1 MPTPEEMAATMR
13 ANVEEKTGHPIS
25 HWMEVLG
32 RTKLEKH
39 GEMVKHLKAQG
50 VGHGFANLLVHDF
63 RDRKSGGAAGTGGG
77 AVAEGGG
84 GLVDAQYSGK
94 KADLRPIHD
103 AVVAAASGLGDDVEV
118 SPKKTYVSLRRKK
131 QFAQVGPAT
140 NTQVEVGLNFKGH
153 ATTDR
158 LVAAG
163 GMCTHRVRLA
173 DVTEVDDELR
183 GWMREAYEGAG

>member
-1 MPTPEEMAATMR
+1 MPTPEEMAASMR

-25 HWMEVLG
+25 YWMGVLEKAG
-32 RTKLEKH
+32 LEKH

-50 VGHGFANLLVHDF
+50 MGHGFANLLVHDF
-63 RDRKSGGAAGTGGG
+63 RDRKNGGG
-77 AVAEGGG
+77 SAETD
-84 GLVDAQYSGK
+84 LVDAQYSGK

-103 AVVAAASGLGDDVEV
+103 AVVAAAVKLGDDVEV

-140 NTQVEVGLNFKGH
+140 NTQVEVGFNFKGH

-158 LVAAG
+158 LVAAS
-163 GMCTHRVRLA
+163 GMCTHRARLSE
-173 DVTEVDDELR
+173 VGEVDDELR
-183 GWMREAYEGAG
+183 GWLREAYDGAG

>member
-13 ANVEEKTGHPIS
+13 SNVDEKTGHPIS
-25 HWMEVLG
+25 YWMDSLAKAG
-32 RTKLEKH
+32 LEKH

-63 RDRKSGGAAGTGGG
+63 RDGGSEDRA
-77 AVAEGGG
+77 AEGD
-84 GLVDAQYSGK
+84 LVAAQYSGK
-94 KADLRPIHD
+94 KAGLRPIHD
-103 AVVAAASGLGDDVEV
+103 AVVTTAAALGNDVEI
-118 SPKKTYVSLRRKK
+118 SPKKSYVSLRRKK

-140 NTQVEVGLNFKGH
+140 NTQVEVGFNFKGH

-158 LVAAG
+158 LVAAS

-173 DVTEVDDELR
+173 GVDEVDDELR
-183 GWMREAYEGAG
+183 GWLREAYVGAG